1 VIVIFLGLLAQF
13 DGPLNYTST
22 VHNSVDLLQ
31 KEKCFDRVP
40 SAAQRMVL
48 GTSETVCVI
57 FISPAP
63 GLPSERRH

>member
-13 DGPLNYTST
+13 DRPLNYTST

-40 SAAQRMVL
+40 SAAQRMVHE
-48 GTSETVCVI
+48 TNETVCVI
-57 FISPAP
+57 FKSPAP
-63 GLPSERRH
+63 GLPSKRGH